1 VLTDSVCFLVEP
13 DPESM
18 AQGLLRAL
26 NDQAA
31 RERVVAAALELYE
44 TEYSRARYESKIRQL
59 LEVLR

>member
-1 VLTDSVCFLVEP
+1 MPHINE
-13 DPESM
+13 
-18 AQGLLRAL
+18 ALRGA
-26 NDQAA
+26 AGSWTRTA